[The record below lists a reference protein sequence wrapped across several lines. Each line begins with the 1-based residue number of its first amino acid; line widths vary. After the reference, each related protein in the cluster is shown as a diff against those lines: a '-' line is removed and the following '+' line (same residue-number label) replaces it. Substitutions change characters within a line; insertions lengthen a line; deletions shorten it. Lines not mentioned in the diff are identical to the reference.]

1 MTKKH
6 LIIVANAVISLSLI
20 GVGFTGMAL
29 RDPLLGGGY
38 EYSTLLWITGLM
50 TLFLI
55 PAEICI
61 IKSEKPEE

>member
-6 LIIVANAVISLSLI
+6 LIIVANAVVSLSLI

-50 TLFLI
+50 TLYLQEQI
-55 PAEICI
+55 QLL
-61 IKSEKPEE
+61 